1 MKTVKSLLLGSA
13 AALVVITG
21 VQAADLPVAE
31 PVEYVKVC
39 STYGEGFFYIPGT
52 NTCLQ
57 ISGRVRTDLYVMSN
71 ADKDLNDD
79 STVWDTR
86 GNIAA
91 DARSET
97 EWGTLRSYVE
107 FEGTVSDGDN
117 GVEVDQAFAQFAGL
131 TVGYAQSF
139 YDFLEYSFVNDMF
152 SDEKVNQAA
161 YTAAFGSGF
170 SATIAIED
178 RHDRE
183 VGFDILGEDSYG
195 SQTWPNA
202 IAAVRIDQAWGSA
215 QLSGALQQDRV
226 NGIVPGHDSSL
237 AWAAQA
243 GLAINLPFFGTE
255 GSKWWVQGA
264 YTEGALSYAGGTDA
278 LANTENDNLDNGG
291 LIGDFTIDADGD
303 VRKTKAWSVGTG
315 FAFQWS
321 PTVVTSLAGFYM
333 DGNQYGGGA
342 FGLPDFKYYQALLNT
357 TWTPVENLDLGVEVF
372 YSKLKLD
379 DGLPNDHVWGAVG
392 RVERHF

>member
-57 ISGRVRTDLYVMSN
+57 ISGRARTDLYVTGN
-71 ADKDLNDD
+71 ADKRDNED
-79 STVWDTR
+79 STEWDIR

-107 FEGTVSDGDN
+107 LEGRVDPSDNEGN
-117 GVEVDQAFAQFAGL
+117 SVTLEEGFVQFAGV
-131 TVGYAQSF
+131 TVGFAQSF
-139 YDFLEYSFVNDMF
+139 YDFVEYSFVNDIF
-152 SDEKVNQAA
+152 SDEKVAQAA

-170 SATIAIED
+170 SATIAIEN
-178 RHDRE
+178 RGDRE
-183 VGFDILGEDSYG
+183 VDNDLYG

-202 IAAVRIDQAWGSA
+202 VAAIRIDQAWGSA
-215 QLSGALQQDRV
+215 QLSGALQQNRTNADFA
-226 NGIVPGHDSSL
+226 GDTDSKL

-243 GLAINLPFFGTE
+243 GIAVNLPFFGTE

-264 YTEGALSYAGGTDA
+264 YTQGALSYIGGEDA
-278 LANTENDNLDNGG
+278 FGNTPNGNLDNGDF
-291 LIGDFTIDADGD
+291 LVGDFAVDADGD
-303 VRKTKAWSVGTG
+303 IHQTTAYAVGTG
-315 FAFQWS
+315 FALQWS
-321 PTVVTSLAGFYM
+321 PTVVTSIGGYYAHLDQKGT
-333 DGNQYGGGA
+333 GNPNA
-342 FGLPDFKYYQALLNT
+342 KYYQGLLNT

-372 YSKLKLD
+372 YSKLD
-379 DGLPNDHVWGAVG
+379 IAGDAPNDHVWGAVG

>member
-13 AALVVITG
+13 AAFVAFSG
-21 VQAADLPVAE
+21 AQAADLPVAE

-57 ISGRVRTDLYVMSN
+57 ISGRARTDLYVTGN
-71 ADKDLNDD
+71 ADKRNNED
-79 STVWDTR
+79 STEWDIR

-107 FEGTVSDGDN
+107 LEGRVDPSDNEDN
-117 GVEVDQAFAQFAGL
+117 GVTLEEGFVQFAGV
-131 TVGYAQSF
+131 TVGFAQSF
-139 YDFLEYSFVNDMF
+139 FDFVEYSFVNDIF
-152 SDEKVNQAA
+152 SDEKVAQAA

-170 SATIAIED
+170 SATIAIEN
-178 RHDRE
+178 RGDRE
-183 VGFDILGEDSYG
+183 VINDSYG

-202 IAAVRIDQAWGSA
+202 VAAIRVDQAWGSA
-215 QLSGALQQDRV
+215 QLSGAVMQNRTRAED
-226 NGIVPGHDSSL
+226 PGDTDSKL

-243 GLAINLPFFGTE
+243 GIAINLPFFGTE

-264 YTEGALSYAGGTDA
+264 YTQGALSYIGGEDAFNNTPNANNDDLGVLVGDFYVDANGQIHQTDA
-278 LANTENDNLDNGG
+278 YA
-291 LIGDFTIDADGD
+291 
-303 VRKTKAWSVGTG
+303 VGTG

-321 PTVVTSLAGFYM
+321 PSVVTSI
-333 DGNQYGGGA
+333 GGYYAHLDQKGSDNPNA
-342 FGLPDFKYYQALLNT
+342 RYYQGLLNT
-357 TWTPVENLDLGVEVF
+357 TWTPVENLDLGAEVF
-372 YSKLKLD
+372 YGRMTLAGD
-379 DGLPNDHVWGAVG
+379 APNDHVWGAVG

>member
-57 ISGRVRTDLYVMSN
+57 ISGRARTDLYVTGN
-71 ADKDLNDD
+71 ADKRDNED
-79 STVWDTR
+79 STEWDIR

-107 FEGTVSDGDN
+107 LEGRVDPSDNEGN
-117 GVEVDQAFAQFAGL
+117 SVTLEEGFVQFAGV
-131 TVGYAQSF
+131 TVGFAQSF
-139 YDFLEYSFVNDMF
+139 YDFVEYSFVNDIF
-152 SDEKVNQAA
+152 SDEKVAQAA

-170 SATIAIED
+170 SATIAIEN
-178 RHDRE
+178 RGDRE
-183 VGFDILGEDSYG
+183 VDNDLYG

-202 IAAVRIDQAWGSA
+202 VAAIRIDQAWGSA
-215 QLSGALQQDRV
+215 QLSGALQQNRTNADFA
-226 NGIVPGHDSSL
+226 GDTDSKL

-243 GLAINLPFFGTE
+243 GIAVNLPFFGTE

-264 YTEGALSYAGGTDA
+264 YTQGALSYIGGEDA
-278 LANTENDNLDNGG
+278 FGNTPNGNLDNGDD
-291 LIGDFTIDADGD
+291 LVGDFYVDADGD
-303 VRKTKAWSVGTG
+303 IHQTTAYAVGTG
-315 FAFQWS
+315 FALQWS
-321 PTVVTSLAGFYM
+321 PTVVTSIGGYYAHLDQK
-333 DGNQYGGGA
+333 DGNPNA
-342 FGLPDFKYYQALLNT
+342 KYYQGLLNT

-372 YSKLKLD
+372 YSKLD
-379 DGLPNDHVWGAVG
+379 IAGDAPNDHVWGAVG